1 MLQLKLLGG
10 ASLESSTGPV
20 TGPAAQRRRLGLVI
34 RLALAGSTGLTRDKL
49 VGYLWPEADAERARH
64 LLSDAIYRI
73 NQAVGVDL
81 ILASGDQLRL
91 NPAAITCDA
100 LEFSLA
106 LQQGEVERAVP
117 LYRGPFLDGFFVSG
131 AGELERWIEEERSRL
146 AGEYA
151 RALESLALSVS
162 QAGDT
167 ALAVHHWRRLAAH
180 DRYSSRIA
188 LGLVD
193 ALLASGDALAAR
205 RQGEIH
211 EALLRDELGGERAD
225 EFARAVKARLDS
237 RPPRRGIDPESV
249 TVDRLT
255 ATSPAP
261 ARVAPPSAA
270 GSAASHTTGDIGPRA
285 RRWGMV
291 LLLVVPIAV
300 VLGWWAVSGQ
310 PAAATRPAVAVLPF
324 TDLSAGRDQQH
335 LADGF
340 TEELIGTLDRLDG
353 VDVSSRTSVFA
364 LQGQALDVRTVGT
377 RLRVTEVI
385 DGSVRR
391 EGNRVRVS
399 VRMADARTGF
409 QTWSDSYDRELTGI
423 FAIQEEVARAVAR
436 ELRVRLGAGAADVS
450 LEHPTESF
458 EAYNL
463 YLRGRFHWHRRT
475 AADLRAAVQAFQ
487 AAVAMAPGY
496 HRAWAGLADAYA
508 ILGFY
513 DWAPPTEVF
522 PLARQAALRA
532 SESAPL
538 LGEAEATLGYVR
550 FYFDWDWLGA
560 EDHFRA
566 AIRAQPTLSKAHQW
580 RANYLT
586 GMGRFG
592 EAEQAMRTA
601 MELEPLSLIAN
612 AALCWIWYHARRFEE
627 AIHQCARTLELD
639 GDYFLAHLWR
649 GWAWSGLAQ
658 WDSAETALTR
668 AVALSDHGTMALS
681 GLAYVVGKGG
691 RPDSASALLAVLG
704 HRAAEGYE
712 PAYELAKAALG
723 AGRHGEALRLLE
735 QALASRGHSMVFLK
749 TDPQLDDLRADP
761 RFAALI
767 ERVGLP

>member
-20 TGPAAQRRRLGLVI
+20 SGPAAQRRRLGVVI
-34 RLALAGSTGLTRDKL
+34 RLALAGSAGLTRDKL

-73 NQAVGVDL
+73 NQAVDVDL
-81 ILASGDQLRL
+81 ILTSHDQLRI
-91 NPAAITCDA
+91 NPTAITCDA

-106 LQQGEVERAVP
+106 LQQGEVERAVA

-151 RALESLALSVS
+151 RALESLALAAS

-193 ALLASGDALAAR
+193 ALIASGDALAAR

-211 EALLRDELGGERAD
+211 EALLRDELGGKRAD
-225 EFARAVKARLDS
+225 EFARAVQDRLDARL
-237 RPPRRGIDPESV
+237 PRRH
-249 TVDRLT
+249 VDQDAVAVAQPT
-255 ATSPAP
+255 APAP
-261 ARVAPPSAA
+261 PQVDQPNAAESTSFRTPGDTVAPS
-270 GSAASHTTGDIGPRA
+270 
-285 RRWGMV
+285 RRRGVV
-291 LLLVVPIAV
+291 LVLIVLVAL
-300 VLGWWAVSGQ
+300 VLGWWAVAGR
-310 PAAATRPAVAVLPF
+310 PVAATRPAVAVLPF
-324 TDLSAGRDQQH
+324 ADLSAGRDQQH

-340 TEELIGTLDRLDG
+340 TEELIGTLDRLG
-353 VDVSSRTSVFA
+353 GIDVSSRTSVFA
-364 LQGQALDVRTVGT
+364 LQGQPIDVRAVGG
-377 RLRVTEVI
+377 RLGVTEVI

-399 VRMADARTGF
+399 VRMANARTGF

-450 LEHPTESF
+450 PEHPPENF

-475 AADLRAAVQAFQ
+475 EADLQAAVQAFQ
-487 AAVAMAPGY
+487 SAVAMSPGY

-513 DWAPPTEVF
+513 DWSPPTEVF
-522 PLARQAALRA
+522 PLAREAALRA
-532 SESAPL
+532 SESGPL
-538 LGEAEATLGYVR
+538 RGEAEATLGYVR

-566 AIRAQPTLSKAHQW
+566 ASRAQPTLSKAHQW
-580 RANYLT
+580 HANYLT
-586 GMGRFG
+586 GMGRFS

-612 AALCWIWYHARRFEE
+612 AALCWIWYHARRFGD
-627 AIHQCARTLELD
+627 AIHQCARTMALD

-658 WDSAETALTR
+658 WDSAEVALTR
-668 AVALSDHGTMALS
+668 AVVLSDHGTIALS

-691 RPDSASALLAVLG
+691 RPDSASAILEVLRR
-704 HRAAEGYE
+704 RAAEGYE

-723 AGRHGEALRLLE
+723 AGRQGEALRLLE
-735 QALASRGHSMVFLK
+735 QALADRGHSMVFLK
-749 TDPQLDDLRADP
+749 TDPQLDDLRGDP